1 MKLSNNKVSNNIK
14 EEFDSEPIYIY
25 IYIYNEK
32 YLKTKIKSYQHKFSA
47 HIFTMI
53 TYEKNVLSVFVYQ

>member
-14 EEFDSEPIYIY
+14 EEFDSEP

>member
-25 IYIYNEK
+25 I
-32 YLKTKIKSYQHKFSA
+32 
-47 HIFTMI
+47 M
-53 TYEKNVLSVFVYQ
+53 KNI

>member
-14 EEFDSEPIYIY
+14 EEFDSEPIY